1 MTSVVILGPNLINQ
15 SKGAYH
21 VHKTGCRN
29 LGSYYGAEHN
39 ADKNNPMDFD
49 SESEVAHF
57 VFADFEDEMSEAD
70 MLGDIYFHN
79 CVVFERENG
88 MVHKPAPNIV
98 PEGHVVIPGAGI
110 TVPAKKEETMT
121 ITFEL
126 YNEDMF
132 LSLEIVTSDPENTL
146 AVLESAPNVRNIK
159 LH

>member
-15 SKGAYH
+15 SRGAYH
-21 VHKTGCRN
+21 VHKTGCRS
-29 LGSYYGAEHN
+29 LHSYYGAEHE

-57 VFADFEDEMSEAD
+57 VFADFESEMTEDD
-70 MLGDIYFHN
+70 MLGDIYFHA
-79 CVVFERENG
+79 CVSF
-88 MVHKPAPNIV
+88 P
-98 PEGHVVIPGAGI
+98 
-110 TVPAKKEETMT
+110 KKESVQMTT

-132 LSLEIVTSDPENTL
+132 LSLEIETSNPAETL
-146 AVLESAPNVRNIK
+146 ALLESVPNVRNIK